1 MFNLKTKLFF
11 LPIEIKSR
19 ELYPKLYFAK
29 KAMERNYSIFIG
41 DKAGI
46 FRATIYFNSVTPI
59 TLPDGCI
66 TLLPGLNIFSL
77 YFKLENS

>member
-11 LPIEIKSR
+11 LPIEIKTR

-29 KAMERNYSIFIG
+29 KALDKNFSIFIG

-46 FRATIYFNSVTPI
+46 F
-59 TLPDGCI
+59 
-66 TLLPGLNIFSL
+66 
-77 YFKLENS
+77 